1 MPKRKREKN
10 KDQKEEEEQ
19 GDEIADTE
27 PQILNGGQLHEL
39 LPQKR
44 HYRQRAHANPFSD
57 HSLTYP
63 SSPSEIDWTLHYPHP
78 RHAGKRVEV
87 ADIGCGFGGLLT
99 ALAPLMPDTL
109 ILGMEIRAQVTQYVK
124 DRILALRVAAAEST
138 GSSAPSQIGEED
150 TLMAS
155 PTREATAISSE
166 DAPGTSIHGTS
177 KSSKPNLLAGTPGG
191 FQNISVL
198 RTNAMKFLPNHF
210 HKAQLHT
217 LFFLFPD
224 PHFKARKHKARIISP
239 TLLAEYAYVLR
250 EGGLIYTVTD
260 VWDLHAWM
268 VEHLVNFKL
277 FKRVEESKLREDGKG
292 DIIDA
297 ALRGTEEGRKVERNG
312 GQKWFAAFVRVAD
325 EE

>member
-1 MPKRKREKN
+1 
-10 KDQKEEEEQ
+10 
-19 GDEIADTE
+19 
-27 PQILNGGQLHEL
+27 
-39 LPQKR
+39 
-44 HYRQRAHANPFSD
+44 
-57 HSLTYP
+57 
-63 SSPSEIDWTLHYPHP
+63 
-78 RHAGKRVEV
+78 
-87 ADIGCGFGGLLT
+87 
-99 ALAPLMPDTL
+99 
-109 ILGMEIRAQVTQYVK
+109 
-124 DRILALRVAAAEST
+124 
-138 GSSAPSQIGEED
+138 
-150 TLMAS
+150 
-155 PTREATAISSE
+155 
-166 DAPGTSIHGTS
+166 
-177 KSSKPNLLAGTPGG
+177 
-191 FQNISVL
+191 
-198 RTNAMKFLPNHF
+198 
-210 HKAQLHT
+210 AQLHT